1 MLPEALRERAARV
14 KLLAL
19 DVDGVLTDGRLFYG
33 ADGEA
38 LKTFHVKDGFGLRL
52 LASEGIPS
60 AVISAKRSPALVRRL
75 QDLRVPHALLGRD
88 DKRAALSELLAAT
101 GLSADEVCFVGDDVL
116 DLPVLR
122 AVGLSA
128 TPADGHPRVQRE
140 VHWVLEAR
148 GGDAAVREV
157 CDALLEARGRLDA
170 AIDGLLGGLEPS

>member
-1 MLPEALRERAARV
+1 MLPEPLRERAARV
-14 KLLAL
+14 KLLVL
-19 DVDGVLTDGRLFYG
+19 DVDGVLTDGRLYYG

-52 LASEGIPS
+52 LASEGVPS

-75 QDLRVPHALLGRD
+75 EDLRVPHVLLGRD
-88 DKRAALSELLAAT
+88 DKHAALSELLAAT
-101 GLSADEVCFVGDDVL
+101 GLSAADVCFVGDDVL

-122 AVGLSA
+122 VVGLSA
-128 TPADGHPRVQRE
+128 TPADGHAQVRRE
-140 VHWVLEAR
+140 VDWVLDAR

-170 AIDGLLGGLEPS
+170 GIETLLGSLG